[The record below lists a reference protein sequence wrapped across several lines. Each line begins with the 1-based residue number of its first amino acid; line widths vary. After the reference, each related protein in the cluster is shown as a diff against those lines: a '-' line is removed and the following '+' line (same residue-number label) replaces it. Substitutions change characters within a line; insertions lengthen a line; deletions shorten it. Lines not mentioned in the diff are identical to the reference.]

1 MAAFVRKVARR
12 LSSFALTSAHKLGLG
27 TMVRQDDATARTL
40 RLFCLVVC
48 SLPMCACHQPCVQ
61 CGNGN
66 YTCDNTPPSAAC
78 VQTATEAVN
87 SNNYNS
93 CNYTLHYR
101 PCDDATAATLATCCT
116 NLTLC
121 APDEY
126 VSVEATE
133 TSDRTCRALS
143 DTVTLPRQVPPGSM
157 TTHTSTATATTPQQT
172 VDPSPSENSTLPT
185 ATMAT
190 TTTTKLETSSTE
202 QPSTHQRNALP
213 TTSISQDSGDAGT
226 PSASIT
232 IERIVG
238 VTIAAFVVL
247 FLVGMVVLHRL
258 RREVDVVELGV
269 EGGSC
274 SRQPLCASASVSL
287 SGSRRNSRGSRPGSG
302 TFSRHI
308 YEDDVNDDAL
318 L

>member
-1 MAAFVRKVARR
+1 
-12 LSSFALTSAHKLGLG
+12 
-27 TMVRQDDATARTL
+27 
-40 RLFCLVVC
+40 
-48 SLPMCACHQPCVQ
+48 
-61 CGNGN
+61 
-66 YTCDNTPPSAAC
+66 
-78 VQTATEAVN
+78 
-87 SNNYNS
+87 
-93 CNYTLHYR
+93 
-101 PCDDATAATLATCCT
+101 
-116 NLTLC
+116 
-121 APDEY
+121 
-126 VSVEATE
+126 
-133 TSDRTCRALS
+133 
-143 DTVTLPRQVPPGSM
+143 
-157 TTHTSTATATTPQQT
+157 
-172 VDPSPSENSTLPT
+172 LPT

-287 SGSRRNSRGSRPGSG
+287 SGSRRNSRPGSG